1 MSDDERVD
9 PPSEDPSDGDRLGDD
24 VQGVGDGSDVQDVED
39 VGDVGDGDDTEDRA
53 DAAQAS
59 EGSADSMPL
68 EDLAREL
75 GERRQAE
82 SEEDLD
88 EAFEP
93 VDVDEV
99 DTDDLWNEVFGD
111 GPGDDVGGAVGA
123 GEPSVSTRTAG
134 TSASE
139 LTNGS
144 APSAAA
150 GDWAATAADET
161 VSKRD
166 YCQKCPH
173 FSEPPEATCTHEG
186 TEIVEVVTVEQFRV
200 RNCPMVDDE

>member
-1 MSDDERVD
+1 MSDDRD
-9 PPSEDPSDGDRLGDD
+9 DRDDRPSEDSPDGDRIGHNGAEGDAADGLGDE
-24 VQGVGDGSDVQDVED
+24 VGDADGRSETEQDR
-39 VGDVGDGDDTEDRA
+39 DD
-53 DAAQAS
+53 DA
-59 EGSADSMPL
+59 ESMPL

-82 SEEDLD
+82 SEDELD

-93 VDVDEV
+93 VDVDEI
-99 DTDDLWNEVFGD
+99 DTDDLWDEMFGD
-111 GPGDDVGGAVGA
+111 SPADEVGGVDGA

-134 TSASE
+134 SVASE
-139 LTNGS
+139 ATNGS
-144 APSAAA
+144 AATAD
-150 GDWAATAADET
+150 DWAAADET

-173 FSEPPEATCTHEG
+173 FGEPPEVHCTHEG